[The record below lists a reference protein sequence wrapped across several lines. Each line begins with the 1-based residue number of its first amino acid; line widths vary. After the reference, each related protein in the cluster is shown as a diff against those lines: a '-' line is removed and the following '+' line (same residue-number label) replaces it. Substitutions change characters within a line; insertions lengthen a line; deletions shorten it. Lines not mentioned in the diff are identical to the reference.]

1 MQQRS
6 LFICDCPW
14 ENLVLYVTYFSLQA
28 MKFLEQAPGMMK
40 DPDGMRAYGALQDKS
55 HGLLPASTQLP
66 QQQQQQQGN
75 ASTSVKDLIDQA
87 IDEALTSKSSPE
99 ANNTTGMN
107 NVCVCMC
114 VCVYV
119 HVFLCTCI

>member
-66 QQQQQQQGN
+66 QQQQGN

-99 ANNTTGMN
+99 ANNTTGMY
-107 NVCVCMC
+107 NVCVCLYMYF
-114 VCVYV
+114 YV
-119 HVFLCTCI
+119 HVYKCLEVNK

>member
-66 QQQQQQQGN
+66 QQQQQLQGN

-99 ANNTTGMN
+99 ANNTTSMYN
-107 NVCVCMC
+107 

-119 HVFLCTCI
+119 CTCIFMCLCINA

>member
-66 QQQQQQQGN
+66 QQQQQQGN

-99 ANNTTGMN
+99 ANNTTGMFN
-107 NVCVCMC
+107 TS
-114 VCVYV
+114 VYV
-119 HVFLCTCI
+119 HVFLCTCIYMLRS

>member
-66 QQQQQQQGN
+66 QQQQQQGN

-99 ANNTTGMN
+99 ANNTTGMYN
-107 NVCVCMC
+107 

-119 HVFLCTCI
+119 CTCIFMYMYINA

>member
-14 ENLVLYVTYFSLQA
+14 ENLFLYVTYFSLQA

-66 QQQQQQQGN
+66 QQQQQGN

-99 ANNTTGMN
+99 ANNTTGMY
-107 NVCVCMC
+107 NVC

-119 HVFLCTCI
+119 HVFLCTYI

>member
-55 HGLLPASTQLP
+55 HGLLPASTQPP
-66 QQQQQQQGN
+66 QQALQQGN

-99 ANNTTGMN
+99 ANNTTGMY
-107 NVCVCMC
+107 NVCVC
-114 VCVYV
+114 V
-119 HVFLCTCI
+119 CTCIFMYMYINA